1 MSERTAASVRAE
13 EPFISSGESLGGRFA
28 LSPSCANQTRD
39 DAWKRRFTTER
50 SFVKR
55 VSLTRSNVDNNNEG
69 YKEREDRRAERDK
82 EEKRAGQGR
91 AELTMSVKR
100 NRAERSSVEQSEAK

>member
-50 SFVKR
+50 KQLSFVKR
-55 VSLTRSNVDNNNEG
+55 VSLTRSNVDNNHEG
-69 YKEREDRRAERDK
+69 YKEREDRRAERDR

-91 AELTMSVKR
+91 
-100 NRAERSSVEQSEAK
+100 NWQ